1 METTRPELDPAAQRG
16 LVIVN
21 TGDGKGKTTAAL
33 GMMTRAWGHHMRVGV
48 VQFLKPEDTRLGE
61 SRAAERMGIDWV
73 GTGDGWTWGSPELGH
88 TEALA
93 RKGWAT
99 AQERIVGGAYDVLI
113 LDEFTYPLHFG
124 WLDPG
129 EVIAWLRE
137 NKPPLLHL
145 VITGRHALPCL
156 IEFADLV
163 TEMREVKHP
172 LQQRDVGAQP
182 GVEF

>member
-1 METTRPELDPAAQRG
+1 MATMRPALEPGVQRG

-33 GMMTRAWGHHMRVGV
+33 GMMTRAWGHRMRVGV

-88 TEALA
+88 AEALT
-93 RKGWAT
+93 RRGWET
-99 AQERIVGGAYDVLI
+99 AQQRIAGGDYDVLI

-124 WLDPG
+124 WLDPD

-137 NKPPLLHL
+137 NKPPRLHL
-145 VITGRHALPCL
+145 VITGRYAVPGLVD
-156 IEFADLV
+156 FADLV
-163 TEMREVKHP
+163 TEMRQVKHP
-172 LQQRDVGAQP
+172 LQEQVQAQP